1 MSEIVDHHID
11 QLLIRLEATLQIRG
25 TLTTDVTRHRAYQ
38 QDWMDDFL
46 FSTVAELRM
55 TDPSIRNGPDALNR
69 MFRIRQAM
77 YSQGLANYCED
88 IKKAISNQWTVLGN
102 EIRDRPEPKT
112 QEYKLQGY
120 GGRSADCGCSSIT
133 PTDTQEE
140 IFLRWIDEEQGYHI
154 FHGNHEMTASLPAT
168 KIIPKGIKSITQSRT
183 GKTLFFRYT
192 PDFLSGSLL
201 FLEMMSLAEANK
213 LRKQLIQEAGPN
225 TRYYFRSK

>member
-1 MSEIVDHHID
+1 MSETVDHHID

-25 TLTTDVTRHRAYQ
+25 TLKADVTRRGAYQ

-55 TDPSIRNGPDALNR
+55 TDPSIGNGPDALNR

-77 YSQGLANYCED
+77 SSQGLAKCCED
-88 IKKAISNQWTVLGN
+88 MKNAIFNQWTVLGN
-102 EIRDRPEPKT
+102 EIRDRSEPKT
-112 QEYKLQGY
+112 QVYKLQGY
-120 GGRSADCGCSSIT
+120 GGRPADYGCSFVT

-140 IFLRWIDEEQGYHI
+140 LFLRWIDEEQGYHI
-154 FHGNHEMTASLPAT
+154 LRGNREITASLPAT
-168 KIIPKGIKSITQSRT
+168 KLIPKGIKSITQSRT

-192 PDFLSGSLL
+192 PDFLSGNLL
-201 FLEMMSLAEANK
+201 FFDMMSVAEADK